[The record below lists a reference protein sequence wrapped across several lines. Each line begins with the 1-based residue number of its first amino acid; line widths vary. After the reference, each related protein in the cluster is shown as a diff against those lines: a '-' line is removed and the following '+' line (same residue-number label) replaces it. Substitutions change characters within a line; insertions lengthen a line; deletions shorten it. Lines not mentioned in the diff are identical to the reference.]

1 MLQGARN
8 SDSGFGSD
16 CIVDGCELD
25 AGDDYEKHFGRALI
39 GLAVAPIGLAVLF
52 ALHDVGLT
60 RAVIRWCQRGK
71 LPTRVRRA
79 WTSKAT
85 KERKMSAA
93 VVTTWQETVAEKQAA
108 KATSSPSWAP
118 VAKVAGAPAPVSIAD
133 LRSASLA
140 DRLPVD
146 AADAFRELDV
156 WSDVDLRSEVDA
168 TDFDVEQAAETSR
181 PPSRIG
187 DGAVVFM

>member
-1 MLQGARN
+1 M
-8 SDSGFGSD
+8 
-16 CIVDGCELD
+16 
-25 AGDDYEKHFGRALI
+25 
-39 GLAVAPIGLAVLF
+39 P
-52 ALHDVGLT
+52 
-60 RAVIRWCQRGK
+60 
-71 LPTRVRRA
+71 
-79 WTSKAT
+79 
-85 KERKMSAA
+85 
-93 VVTTWQETVAEKQAA
+93 
-108 KATSSPSWAP
+108 AP

-168 TDFDVEQAAETSR
+168 TELDVEQAAETSR

-187 DGAVVFM
+187 DRAVVFM

>member
-1 MLQGARN
+1 M
-8 SDSGFGSD
+8 
-16 CIVDGCELD
+16 
-25 AGDDYEKHFGRALI
+25 GRRERFDLL
-39 GLAVAPIGLAVLF
+39 LA
-52 ALHDVGLT
+52 
-60 RAVIRWCQRGK
+60 
-71 LPTRVRRA
+71 
-79 WTSKAT
+79 
-85 KERKMSAA
+85 
-93 VVTTWQETVAEKQAA
+93 
-108 KATSSPSWAP
+108 
-118 VAKVAGAPAPVSIAD
+118 APAPATVSIAD

-187 DGAVVFM
+187 DRAVVFM